1 MQTHV
6 ATSTTMAEYIALSSA
21 LRDVIPIME
30 LMDELLGRGYSLVSA
45 EPRVYCKAFEDNS
58 GALEIARLPKMRPR
72 TKAINV
78 IYHHFREHVRLG
90 QIQIY
95 PISTDLQRADILTK
109 PTVQNIFLR
118 HRKAISHF

>member
-6 ATSTTMAEYIALSSA
+6 ATSTTMAEYIALSQA
-21 LRDVIPIME
+21 LRDVIPVME
-30 LMDELLGRGYSLVSA
+30 LLDEFLARGYTLVSTK
-45 EPRVYCKAFEDNS
+45 PKVYCKAFEDNS
-58 GALEIARLPKMRPR
+58 GALKIARLPKMRPR

-78 IYHHFREHVRLG
+78 IYHHFREPVRLG
-90 QIQIY
+90 KIHIY

-118 HRKAISHF
+118 HRKSICHF